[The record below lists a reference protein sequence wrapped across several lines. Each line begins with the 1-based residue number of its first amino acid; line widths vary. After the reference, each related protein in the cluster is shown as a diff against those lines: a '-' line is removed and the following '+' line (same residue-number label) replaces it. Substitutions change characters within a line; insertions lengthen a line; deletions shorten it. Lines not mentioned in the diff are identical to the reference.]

1 MRDSVSLITECIC
14 TKHVG
19 TDIALSARQMMG
31 QIFKIVYGYLDQG
44 RARRTKNDD
53 EVRLYARKCEESV
66 DESYTL

>member
-1 MRDSVSLITECIC
+1 MHEARWHGYRTLC
-14 TKHVG
+14 
-19 TDIALSARQMMG
+19 SANDG

-44 RARRTKNDD
+44 RVRRTKNDD

>member
-44 RARRTKNDD
+44 RAGQKDKKR
-53 EVRLYARKCEESV
+53 
-66 DESYTL
+66 